1 MNVQVKYIESQGNPY
16 TSRKGGVYLKGLK
29 RDDRQP
35 VHLLFLI
42 DVSGSMDEENRLDNV
57 RRSMNF
63 ILPFLMADDQI
74 SLITFSDSSE
84 VLLSKMAVND
94 ANKRAIEYKVG
105 QMRTVGN
112 TNLSAG
118 LLMCSSV
125 FEQPS
130 TDSVERK
137 QGLVILTDGHAN
149 AGARDDTTL
158 IQIVKNLLTKS
169 PGLSITCVGYG
180 ENHNSDI
187 MSKMGI
193 EGGGSYNIVK
203 NLEDVATVFG
213 EILGG
218 LLSVAAQVIE
228 VLLPPGA
235 ECDTVYPKDVM
246 EGGITKIRIGDLY
259 AEAEQTLIFKSCPY
273 QGPVRITGVAM
284 PSLERINEVREP
296 VLLAEGEEP
305 DTILKLAD
313 YRQQVSMLLKRFR
326 SSFGVSA
333 DISQEAVALKALLE
347 NSSLKEDPL
356 VLMMIDD
363 LETIIRVQAE
373 PRSAY
378 AFAEATTS
386 MAQHEAYLGVAR
398 GLRTPS
404 NIATQRTM
412 RRFPGPLRSGTHSGC
427 DEDPSYATTPPSL
440 SASDSVFSNPVQ
452 RHITQTLRSMT
463 SQQPQP
469 PPDSQ
474 ELE

>member
-1 MNVQVKYIESQGNPY
+1 MNVQVKYIESQSNAEA
-16 TSRKGGVYLKGLK
+16 SRKGGVYLKGLK

-63 ILPFLMADDQI
+63 ILPFLTENDQI
-74 SLITFSDSSE
+74 SLITFSDTSE

-130 TDSVERK
+130 TDSLERK
-137 QGLVILTDGHAN
+137 QGLVLLTDGHAN

-158 IQIVKNLLTKS
+158 IQIVKNLLTNT

-218 LLSVAAQVIE
+218 LLSVAAQMIE
-228 VLLPPGA
+228 VFLPPGA
-235 ECDTVYPKDVM
+235 ECETVYPKDVM
-246 EGGITKIRIGDLY
+246 EGGITKIRIGDIY
-259 AEAEQTLIFKSCPY
+259 AEAEQTLIFKSSPA

-296 VLLAEGEEP
+296 LLLAEGEDP
-305 DTILKLAD
+305 DEILKLAD
-313 YRQQVSMLLKRFR
+313 YRQQVSMFLKRFR
-326 SSFGVSA
+326 GSFGLSPEIYSEA
-333 DISQEAVALKALLE
+333 DALKVLLE
-347 NSSLKEDPL
+347 NSSLKDDPL
-356 VLMMIDD
+356 VLMMLDD
-363 LETIIRVQAE
+363 LKTILRVQVQ
-373 PRSAY
+373 PNSAY
-378 AFAEATTS
+378 AFAAATTS
-386 MAQHEAYLGVAR
+386 ITQHEAYLGVAR

-404 NIATQRTM
+404 NATARHRPM
-412 RRFPGPLRSGTHSGC
+412 RRFPGALSAY
-427 DEDPSYATTPPSL
+427 DEDPTYATSPPNL
-440 SASDSVFSNPVQ
+440 ATSDSVFSNPVQ
-452 RHITQTLRSMT
+452 RHITQTLRSMS
-463 SQQPQP
+463 SQQAP
-469 PPDSQ
+469 PPDTQ
-474 ELE
+474 TQMDEVD

>member
-1 MNVQVKYIESQGNPY
+1 MNINVNYIESQANPD
-16 TSRKGGVYLKGLK
+16 TLRKGGVYLKGLK
-29 RDDRQP
+29 RDDRQS

-57 RRSMNF
+57 RRSLNF
-63 ILPFLMADDQI
+63 ILPFLTGDDQI
-74 SLITFSDSSE
+74 SLITFSDTSE

-94 ANKRAIEYKVG
+94 ANKRAIEYKVN

-137 QGLVILTDGHAN
+137 QGLVLLTDGHAN

-158 IQIVKNLLTKS
+158 IQIVKNLLTNT

-180 ENHNSDI
+180 ENHNSDS

-218 LLSVAAQVIE
+218 LLSVAAQMIE
-228 VLLPPGA
+228 VFLPPGA
-235 ECDTVYPKDVM
+235 ESETVYPKDVM
-246 EGGITKIRIGDLY
+246 EGGITKIRIGDIY
-259 AEAEQTLIFKSCPY
+259 AEAEQILIFRSSPS

-284 PSLERINEVREP
+284 PSLERINQVREP
-296 VLLAEGEEP
+296 LLLPEGVTP
-305 DTILKLAD
+305 DPILKLAD

-326 SSFGVSA
+326 STNGASV
-333 DISQEAVALKALLE
+333 DISDEAKALKVLLE
-347 NSSLKEDPL
+347 NSSMKEDPL

-363 LETIIRVQAE
+363 LKTIVRVQAE
-373 PRSAY
+373 PDSAY

-386 MAQHEAYLGVAR
+386 MAQHEVYLGVAR

-404 NIATQRTM
+404 NRNTQQQRQQRQM
-412 RRFPGPLRSGTHSGC
+412 RRFPDAVRSSAVPVY
-427 DEDPSYATTPPSL
+427 DEDPPYTSSPPGL
-440 SASDSVFSNPVQ
+440 TDSVFSNPVQ
-452 RHITQTLRSMT
+452 RNITQTLRSMS
-463 SQQPQP
+463 SQQPEP
-469 PPDSQ
+469 
-474 ELE
+474 

>member
-1 MNVQVKYIESQGNPY
+1 MNVQVKYIESQRNPY
-16 TSRKGGVYLKGLK
+16 TSRKGGVHLKGLK

-63 ILPFLMADDQI
+63 ILPFLTADDQI
-74 SLITFSDSSE
+74 SLITFSDTSE

-94 ANKRAIEYKVG
+94 TNKRAIEYKVG
-105 QMRTVGN
+105 KMCTVGN

-118 LLMCSSV
+118 LLMCSNV
-125 FEQPS
+125 FEQPN
-130 TDSVERK
+130 TDSIERK
-137 QGLVILTDGHAN
+137 QGLVVLTDGHAN

-158 IQIVKNLLTKS
+158 IQIVKNLLTNS

-235 ECDTVYPKDVM
+235 ECDTVYPKDIM
-246 EGGITKIRIGDLY
+246 EGGITKVRIGDIY
-259 AEAEQTLIFKSCPY
+259 AEAEQTLIFKSSPS

-284 PSLERINEVREP
+284 PSLERINQVHEP
-296 VLLAEGEEP
+296 LLLAEGEDP
-305 DTILKLAD
+305 DPILKLAD

-326 SSFGVSA
+326 CSFGVSP
-333 DISQEAVALKALLE
+333 DISQQAGALKVLLE
-347 NSSLKEDPL
+347 NSSLKDDPL
-356 VLMMIDD
+356 VLMMLDD
-363 LETIIRVQAE
+363 LKTVLRVQAE
-373 PRSAY
+373 PDSAY

-404 NIATQRTM
+404 NAATQRSM
-412 RRFPGPLRSGTHSGC
+412 RRFPGALRSATLSGC
-427 DEDPSYATTPPSL
+427 DEDPTYTASPPGL

-463 SQQPQP
+463 SQQAP

-474 ELE
+474 EVD